1 VGAFGAWLETNWFT
15 LVQSVGIVGSLWFAV
30 AAFRREVASRK
41 VGDLLT
47 LSQHHRDLWSEVHR
61 RPELGRVLQREVD
74 FVASP
79 ISLAEEEFLNV
90 VIVHFQTSWLLA
102 REGAMLTLDVLAADV
117 RWFFSLPLPRAV
129 WQRTREFRD
138 PIFVEFVESAV
149 QGKERAVR

>member
-1 VGAFGAWLETNWFT
+1 MFGAWLEANWFT

-74 FVASP
+74 FLASP

-102 REGAMLTLDVLAADV
+102 SEGAMLTLDVLAADV

-129 WQRTREFRD
+129 WQQTREFRD
-138 PIFVEFVESAV
+138 PVFVEFVENAIALN
-149 QGKERAVR
+149 RAGAK